1 MFTRIVFSLGLITL
15 QTAAWAGVPIQAW
28 TAPSG
33 AHVFFVE
40 NHNLKML
47 DVQIDFEAGS
57 ARDPAGR
64 AGLAAMTHGLM
75 DAGVGA
81 GKKALSENAI
91 SDRFADAGAQTGGAV
106 EEDRA
111 SVSLRVLSNRSER
124 DDALD
129 LFRQVLARPSFPK
142 DVLERE
148 RARSIAGLRESL
160 TQPEAILGRRFSRL
174 AYGTHPY
181 GQSVSEA
188 SLKRITRDELMA
200 FHRSHYVA
208 SGAVVTLVGDVTR
221 TEAEAIAQQLT
232 GDLPIGSSLPALPD
246 PQLPKALV
254 ERIAHPATQAHI
266 VIGLPALK
274 RGDPEL
280 FPLVVGNYALGGGG
294 FVSRLVKQVRDDRG
308 LAYSVYSYFSPQSS
322 LGVFQIGLETKAEQ
336 ADEAVKVVN
345 ETLAAFLK
353 DGPTEE
359 ELDAAKANIIN
370 GFALRLDNNHKILEQ
385 VAVIGFYKLPLD
397 YLDRYPERVKAV
409 TTAQIRNAF
418 QRHVKPEA
426 LVNVIVGGKSAPT
439 GALPKL

>member
-1 MFTRIVFSLGLITL
+1 MLKRIVLFLGLIAM
-15 QTAAWAGVPIQAW
+15 QTAAQAGVQIQSW

-33 AHVFFVE
+33 ARVLFVE

-47 DVQIDFEAGS
+47 DVQVDFDAGS
-57 ARDPAGR
+57 ARDPAGK
-64 AGLAAMTHGLM
+64 AGLASMTHGLL
-75 DAGVGA
+75 DAGIGA
-81 GKKALSENAI
+81 GKTALSENAI
-91 SDRFADAGAQTGGAV
+91 SDRFADVGAQTAGGV
-106 EEDRA
+106 EADRA
-111 SVSLRVLSNRSER
+111 SVSLRVLSSRSER

-129 LFRQVLARPSFPK
+129 LMRRVLAQPGFPK
-142 DVLERE
+142 EVLERE
-148 RARSIAGLRESL
+148 RARSIAGLREAL
-160 TQPEAILGRRFSRL
+160 TQPEAILGRRFSQL

-188 SLKRITRDELMA
+188 SLKRITREELVA

-208 SGAVVTLVGDVTR
+208 RTAVVTLVGDVTR
-221 TEAEAIAQQLT
+221 AEAEAIAQQLT
-232 GDLPIGSSLPALPD
+232 ADLPAGSVQPALPD
-246 PQLPKALV
+246 PAVPKAVV
-254 ERIAHPATQAHI
+254 ERIAHPATQAH
-266 VIGLPALK
+266 VAIGLPALK

-336 ADEAVKVVN
+336 ADAAVKVVN

-359 ELDAAKANIIN
+359 ELEAAKANIIN

-409 TTAQIRNAF
+409 TTAQIREAF

-426 LVNVIVGGKSAPT
+426 LVSVIVGGKSAPA
-439 GALPKL
+439 GVPAKP